1 MRTNKSPIEFMRAV
15 AKKKP
20 RYQELL
26 NNVFKMSPSDIDA
39 LPEPLWVRQAL
50 HSCRD
55 QDSRDVYVAG
65 RLARVIQA
73 EEEQAK
79 QPKPTYEVWIW
90 NGPTAFIGGNGCIAN
105 QWKIEVCTGD
115 SFMIVDDV
123 FIRFGDSVLKVLSA
137 DVDRKTLIGGSKMVG
152 YMTLDNYRGFH
163 RALLNQKHKVI

>member
-1 MRTNKSPIEFMRAV
+1 MRAV

-26 NNVFKMSPSDIDA
+26 DNVFKMSPSDIDA

-79 QPKPTYEVWIW
+79 QPKPTYEVRIW
-90 NGPTAFIGGNGCIAN
+90 DGMSAFVGSNRGDRD
-105 QWKIEVCTGD
+105 WKIEVQAGD
-115 SFMIVDDV
+115 SLLIVDEDKV
-123 FIRFGDSVLKVLSA
+123 RFGDSVLELGHF
-137 DVDRKTLIGGSKMVG
+137 DRPFLMQHSKMVG
-152 YMTLDNYRGFH
+152 YMTMDNYRGFH